1 MQRLPII
8 ILLVL
13 ISACSGSKKTGVKY
27 QDIYDFSNIKQ
38 YSLYQR
44 DHEFNDWQSLSH
56 AQRNDIELAIERAL
70 DHQGYQYTQP
80 EKADVIIAYFLVGQE
95 IGSLKRYNDSVRYCS
110 YCLVHHGSGKR
121 IDRLVLLPGDL
132 IIDVL
137 DGKHQRSIWRAK
149 YPLNIDPKDN
159 SRDVQVKI
167 HDAIATMLK
176 QIKVAQ
182 STKISTRNE

>member
-1 MQRLPII
+1 MLRLLFI
-8 ILLVL
+8 ILLVS
-13 ISACSGSKKTGVKY
+13 ISACSGSKKAGVKY

-56 AQRNDIELAIERAL
+56 AQRNDIELAIERSL
-70 DHQGYQYTQP
+70 DQQGYQYTQP
-80 EKADVIIAYFLVGQE
+80 EQADVIIAYYMVGGE
-95 IGSLKRYNDSVRYCS
+95 LGSLKRYNDSVRYCS
-110 YCLVHHGSGKR
+110 YCLVHHGSGER
-121 IDRLVLLPGDL
+121 IDRLVILPGDL

-159 SRDVQVKI
+159 SREVQVKI
-167 HDAIATMLK
+167 HEAISTMLK
-176 QIKVAQ
+176 QINVAQ
-182 STKISTRNE
+182 STPVSARK